1 METKKHIRQEI
12 FARRKAAPEE
22 QIRRDSR
29 KIFELV
35 RALPE
40 YRQARCVY
48 AYVDCRHEV
57 MTREFI
63 EAVWRDGKQAAV
75 PKVEGKDIV
84 FYFIESF
91 EELEKGCYGIQE
103 PATGRR
109 AEEEKALMILPGV
122 AFDRERHRVGYGG
135 GFYDR
140 YLSQHKQHP
149 TAAVAFEFQ
158 LMEKV
163 PAEPTDI
170 VPEILVTEKQV
181 YRQGG

>member
-75 PKVEGKDIV
+75 PKVEGKDMV

-91 EELEKGCYGIQE
+91 EEI
-103 PATGRR
+103 GR
-109 AEEEKALMILPGV
+109 ASC
-122 AFDRERHRVGYGG
+122 RERV
-135 GFYDR
+135 
-140 YLSQHKQHP
+140 
-149 TAAVAFEFQ
+149 
-158 LMEKV
+158 
-163 PAEPTDI
+163 
-170 VPEILVTEKQV
+170 
-181 YRQGG
+181 

>member
-75 PKVEGKDIV
+75 PKVEGKDMV

-109 AEEEKALMILPGV
+109 AEGKCNTIYIDQFYCIL
-122 AFDRERHRVGYGG
+122 FKRSIQCLRHCW
-135 GFYDR
+135 
-140 YLSQHKQHP
+140 K
-149 TAAVAFEFQ
+149 
-158 LMEKV
+158 
-163 PAEPTDI
+163 
-170 VPEILVTEKQV
+170 
-181 YRQGG
+181 